1 MTTKAM
7 FYIRCYVALIIMKVT
22 FESDDQT
29 EIKRL
34 VKSTDMALCLWEI
47 VHNGWRE
54 FKHSDYDYEKSWDK
68 IRDIISQYNID
79 IDDLVE

>member
-1 MTTKAM
+1 MKA
-7 FYIRCYVALIIMKVT
+7 I

-34 VKSTDMALCLWEI
+34 AKSTDMALCLYHI

-54 FKHSDYDYEKSWDK
+54 FKHSDYDYEKAWDK
-68 IRDIISQYNID
+68 IRDIISEHNID
-79 IDDLVE
+79 IDDLIE

>member
-1 MTTKAM
+1 M

-54 FKHSDYDYEKSWDK
+54 FKHSDYDYEKSWNK

-79 IDDLVE
+79 IDDLIE

>member
-1 MTTKAM
+1 M
-7 FYIRCYVALIIMKVT
+7 FYICCYVALIIMKVT

-54 FKHSDYDYEKSWDK
+54 FKHSDYDYEKSWNK
-68 IRDIISQYNID
+68 IRDIISQYDID
-79 IDDLVE
+79 IDDLIE